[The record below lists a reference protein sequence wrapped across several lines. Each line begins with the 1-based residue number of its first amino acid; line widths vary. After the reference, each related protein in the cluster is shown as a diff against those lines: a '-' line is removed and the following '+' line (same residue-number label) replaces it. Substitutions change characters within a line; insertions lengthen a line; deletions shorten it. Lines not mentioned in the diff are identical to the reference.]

1 MHANRVSFCFWLLCI
16 RYRGLLWE
24 IWGMVWDWHGL
35 HPPVA
40 VLLPSTPACL
50 TRPSLKPE
58 QAIIT
63 LPLHS
68 YTKVKDA
75 WHLSFSRAHRNSCC
89 LVCDSLIHD
98 DIQGWYNQQWKFQ
111 HHVFSLMSL
120 ESFWFSFFCESQ
132 KEVFSWMSKLLFYIQ
147 WKWMGTKDTLVKMK
161 YILFYNK
168 KSAFMKIF
176 FKDTL
181 CKYNLFNHFFILQT
195 QTHIHTHTHTHKN
208 IYIFGRMFVVKHFL
222 VPIHSIESQWAPT
235 IVCLQNILF

>member
-1 MHANRVSFCFWLLCI
+1 MNANRVSFCFWLLCI

-98 DIQGWYNQQWKFQ
+98 DIQGWYNQKWKFQ

-120 ESFWFSFFCESQ
+120 ESFWFCDSVNHKRRYLVECPSCSFTFSESGWGL
-132 KEVFSWMSKLLFYIQ
+132 KTPL
-147 WKWMGTKDTLVKMK
+147 WKINV
-161 YILFYNK
+161 LFYNK
-168 KSAFMKIF
+168 TKCLHEKI
-176 FKDTL
+176 KIKIHYVNITCL
-181 CKYNLFNHFFILQT
+181 IISLFCT
-195 QTHIHTHTHTHKN
+195 QTHIHTRTKK

-235 IVCLQNILF
+235 IVWLQNILF